1 MTMGVGRHNQGH
13 MAFEYASLRILE
25 VLARGRRPM
34 TVEELRVDL
43 TRHGFRFEAGRLVDS
58 LTRLREQGLIETL
71 VLADGGQELLSSVA
85 ITARGERK
93 LRGIIR
99 L

>member
-1 MTMGVGRHNQGH
+1 MNMVVGGHEQGH

-25 VLARGRRPM
+25 VLVRRHRPV
-34 TVEELRVDL
+34 TIAELREDL
-43 TRHGFRFEAGRLVDS
+43 TRHGFRFEAGRLVNS
-58 LTRLREQGLIETL
+58 LDRLRAQGLVETL
-71 VLADGGQELLSSVA
+71 VLADGGEELLSSVA

>member
-1 MTMGVGRHNQGH
+1 

-25 VLARGRRPM
+25 VLVRKRRPV
-34 TVEELRVDL
+34 TLEELRTDL
-43 TRHGFRFEAGRLVDS
+43 TRHGFRFETSRLTNSVE
-58 LTRLREQGLIETL
+58 RLRAEGLIETL

-93 LRGIIR
+93 VRGIIR